1 MATALE
7 LLREGRRDEIWQ
19 KYCGFIDLSLEEF
32 MDIQKRLL
40 MEQIDLLSKCELGR
54 KLLGD
59 RVPASVE
66 EFQETVP
73 LTTYEVYAPY
83 LLEKREDVLPVK
95 PYWWLRTSGRS
106 GEYPCKWIPYSE
118 EMAKKLAHYSMA
130 GLIFASCF
138 KKGEFVFEEHDT
150 MLAAL
155 APFPYI
161 SGAISRALEWEFN
174 FSFLP
179 PVEKAMKMDFPERIR
194 EGFRLALKTGL
205 DAFNGL
211 ASVLAKI
218 GDQFVEG
225 PRTLQPSFYL
235 LHPKVLAR
243 LIRGLIRA
251 RLDGRKHLLPKD
263 LWDVKCIGTGGTDT
277 VLFRD
282 QIKEYWGRE
291 PVEAYACTEGG
302 LISIQMWNCKGMTF
316 FPDVCFLEFIPEE
329 EHLKSKEDPT
339 YQPRTLLL
347 DQVEAGKRYEIV
359 LTNFMGGIMVRYRVG
374 DIIQIIALRD
384 EELDINLPQMV
395 FYSRA
400 DDIIDIASI
409 ARLTETTIW
418 QAIADAGFKYTDWVA
433 RKEYE
438 GGEVVLHLY
447 IEPKGEVDVDVKEI
461 RERIHRNLQ
470 RLDPFYAEL
479 ESLWKMDPLRVTL
492 LPPGTFQR
500 YYLARQREGADLAH
514 LKPPHM
520 NPSDQVLDMLLAE
533 GSEEKAG

>member
-59 RVPASVE
+59 RVPTSVE

-83 LLEKREDVLPVK
+83 LLEKREDVLPAK

-106 GEYPCKWIPYSE
+106 GEYACKWIPYSQ
-118 EMAKKLAHYSMA
+118 EMARKLAQCSMA

-138 KKGEFVFEEHDT
+138 KKGEFVFEENDI

-161 SGAISRALEWEFN
+161 SGAIGRALEWEFN
-174 FSFLP
+174 FSFVP
-179 PVEKAMKMDFPERIR
+179 PTEEAMKMDFPERIR

-225 PRTLQPSFYL
+225 PRTLQPSLYL

-277 VLFRD
+277 VLFRH

-329 EHLKSKEDPT
+329 EHIKSKEDPT
-339 YQPRTLLL
+339 YRPRTLLL

-359 LTNFMGGIMVRYRVG
+359 LTNFLGGAMVRYRVG

-409 ARLTETTIW
+409 ARLTETVVW

-438 GGEVVLHLY
+438 GGEVLLHLY

-500 YYLARQREGADLAH
+500 YYEARQKEGADLAH

-520 NPSDQVLDMLLAE
+520 NPSDRVLDMLLAV
-533 GSEEKAG
+533 GSEEKAS

>member
-1 MATALE
+1 
-7 LLREGRRDEIWQ
+7 
-19 KYCGFIDLSLEEF
+19 
-32 MDIQKRLL
+32 
-40 MEQIDLLSKCELGR
+40 
-54 KLLGD
+54 
-59 RVPASVE
+59 
-66 EFQETVP
+66 
-73 LTTYEVYAPY
+73 
-83 LLEKREDVLPVK
+83 
-95 PYWWLRTSGRS
+95 
-106 GEYPCKWIPYSE
+106 
-118 EMAKKLAHYSMA
+118 
-130 GLIFASCF
+130 
-138 KKGEFVFEEHDT
+138 
-150 MLAAL
+150 
-155 APFPYI
+155 
-161 SGAISRALEWEFN
+161 
-174 FSFLP
+174 
-179 PVEKAMKMDFPERIR
+179 
-194 EGFRLALKTGL
+194 
-205 DAFNGL
+205 
-211 ASVLAKI
+211 
-218 GDQFVEG
+218 
-225 PRTLQPSFYL
+225 
-235 LHPKVLAR
+235 
-243 LIRGLIRA
+243 
-251 RLDGRKHLLPKD
+251 
-263 LWDVKCIGTGGTDT
+263 
-277 VLFRD
+277 
-282 QIKEYWGRE
+282 
-291 PVEAYACTEGG
+291 
-302 LISIQMWNCKGMTF
+302 MWNCKGMTF

-339 YQPRTLLL
+339 YRPRTLLL

-520 NPSDQVLDMLLAE
+520 NPSDQVLDMLLAV